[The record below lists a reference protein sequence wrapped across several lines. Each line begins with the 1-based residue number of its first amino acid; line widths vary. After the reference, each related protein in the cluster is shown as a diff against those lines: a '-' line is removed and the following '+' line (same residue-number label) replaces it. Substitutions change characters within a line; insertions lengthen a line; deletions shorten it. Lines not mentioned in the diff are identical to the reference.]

1 MAVFPSAAGADE
13 AISIA
18 VDSYIYG
25 YPLVTFDMVRKIGLA
40 LPDVEEGTMY
50 GSPALKV
57 RGRLLTCLAI
67 HKSAEPAS
75 LVVRTDFDERAAL
88 LAEEPETYYLTDHYV
103 NHPVVLVRLSR
114 IRADQL
120 RDLLRSALR
129 FITAPQDRF
138 AELSDT
144 FTGPRVGPVPKWCH

>member
-1 MAVFPSAAGADE
+1 MPATT
-13 AISIA
+13 
-18 VDSYIYG
+18 
-25 YPLVTFDMVRKIGLA
+25 VTFDMVRKIGLA
-40 LPDVEEGTMY
+40 LPEVVEGTMY
-50 GSPALKV
+50 GSPALKMH
-57 RGRLLTCLAI
+57 GRLLTCLAI

-114 IRADQL
+114 IGADQL

-129 FITAPQDRF
+129 FITAHESQKISRRSAGSRKAARRRPLAR
-138 AELSDT
+138 E
-144 FTGPRVGPVPKWCH
+144 

>member
-1 MAVFPSAAGADE
+1 MPARN
-13 AISIA
+13 
-18 VDSYIYG
+18 
-25 YPLVTFDMVRKIGLA
+25 VTFDMVRKIGLS

-57 RGRLLTCLAI
+57 HGRLLTCLAI
-67 HKSAEPAS
+67 HKSAEPGS
-75 LVVRTDFDERAAL
+75 LAVRTDFDERAAL

-103 NHPVVLVRLSR
+103 NHPIVLVRLSR

-129 FITAPQDRF
+129 FITTHERQR
-138 AELSDT
+138 LSRRSASRKVAKRR
-144 FTGPRVGPVPKWCH
+144 PLARE

>member
-1 MAVFPSAAGADE
+1 
-13 AISIA
+13 
-18 VDSYIYG
+18 
-25 YPLVTFDMVRKIGLA
+25 
-40 LPDVEEGTMY
+40 MY

-57 RGRLLTCLAI
+57 HGRLLTCLAI

-129 FITAPQDRF
+129 FITAHESQKISR
-138 AELSDT
+138 
-144 FTGPRVGPVPKWCH
+144 RPVAGSHKVARRRPLARE

>member
-1 MAVFPSAAGADE
+1 MPATKA
-13 AISIA
+13 
-18 VDSYIYG
+18 
-25 YPLVTFDMVRKIGLA
+25 TFDMVRKIGLA

-57 RGRLLTCLAI
+57 HGRLLTCVAV
-67 HKSAEPAS
+67 HKSAEPGS
-75 LVVRTDFDERAAL
+75 LVIRTDFDERAAL

-120 RDLLRSALR
+120 RDLLRAALR
-129 FITAPQDRF
+129 FITAHESQKISRGSAAGSRKTARRRPLAR
-138 AELSDT
+138 E
-144 FTGPRVGPVPKWCH
+144 

>member
-1 MAVFPSAAGADE
+1 MPATN
-13 AISIA
+13 
-18 VDSYIYG
+18 
-25 YPLVTFDMVRKIGLA
+25 VTFDMVRKIGLA
-40 LPDVEEGTMY
+40 LPEVEEGTMY

-57 RGRLLTCLAI
+57 HGRLLTCLAI

-129 FITAPQDRF
+129 FITAHESQKISRRSVAGSRKAARRRPLAR
-138 AELSDT
+138 E
-144 FTGPRVGPVPKWCH
+144 

>member
-1 MAVFPSAAGADE
+1 MPATNVS
-13 AISIA
+13 
-18 VDSYIYG
+18 
-25 YPLVTFDMVRKIGLA
+25 FDMVRKIGLA
-40 LPDVEEGTMY
+40 LPGVEEGTMY

-57 RGRLLTCLAI
+57 HGRLLTCLAI

-88 LAEEPETYYLTDHYV
+88 LAEDPETYYLTDHYV

-114 IRADQL
+114 IQADQL

-129 FITAPQDRF
+129 FIAADESQKISRRSGTRSRKAARGRPLAR
-138 AELSDT
+138 E
-144 FTGPRVGPVPKWCH
+144 

>member
-1 MAVFPSAAGADE
+1 MPATKG
-13 AISIA
+13 
-18 VDSYIYG
+18 
-25 YPLVTFDMVRKIGLA
+25 TFDMVRKIGLA
-40 LPDVEEGTMY
+40 LPDVQEGTMY

-57 RGRLLTCLAI
+57 HGRLLTCLAI
-67 HKSAEPAS
+67 HKSAESAS

-114 IRADQL
+114 IRAEQL

-129 FITAPQDRF
+129 VIKAHESQKTSRRSAGSRKVARRRPLAR
-138 AELSDT
+138 E
-144 FTGPRVGPVPKWCH
+144 

>member
-1 MAVFPSAAGADE
+1 MAARN
-13 AISIA
+13 
-18 VDSYIYG
+18 
-25 YPLVTFDMVRKIGLA
+25 VTFDMVRKIGLS
-40 LPDVEEGTMY
+40 LPDVEEATMY

-57 RGRLLTCLAI
+57 HGRLLTCLAI

-114 IRADQL
+114 IRAGQL
-120 RDLLRSALR
+120 QDLLRSALR
-129 FITAPQDRF
+129 FIKAHESQKTSRRSAGSRKAARQYP
-138 AELSDT
+138 LSRD
-144 FTGPRVGPVPKWCH
+144 

>member
-1 MAVFPSAAGADE
+1 MPATN
-13 AISIA
+13 
-18 VDSYIYG
+18 
-25 YPLVTFDMVRKIGLA
+25 VTFDMVRKIGLA

-57 RGRLLTCLAI
+57 HGRLLTCLAI

-114 IRADQL
+114 IRTDQL
-120 RDLLRSALR
+120 RDLLRSASR
-129 FITAPQDRF
+129 FITTHERQR
-138 AELSDT
+138 LSRRSASRKAAKRR
-144 FTGPRVGPVPKWCH
+144 PLARE

>member
-1 MAVFPSAAGADE
+1 MAARN
-13 AISIA
+13 
-18 VDSYIYG
+18 
-25 YPLVTFDMVRKIGLA
+25 VTFDMVRKIGLS

-57 RGRLLTCLAI
+57 HGRLLTCLAI

-103 NHPVVLVRLSR
+103 NHPVVLVRLPHVREPITACDCAARAVPGSR
-114 IRADQL
+114 TRPIRITWPDALSDCPD
-120 RDLLRSALR
+120 RDLLAW
-129 FITAPQDRF
+129 IQA
-138 AELSDT
+138 
-144 FTGPRVGPVPKWCH
+144 